1 MDLSATI
8 ASTAIV
14 LGVILT
20 AGYAFGEAA
29 SAPTEQQKIEARE
42 AQRKAAVEEQEKRKI
57 AYKRAC
63 EKPKKTEEEQQA
75 CRDAYRR
82 LETGL

>member
-1 MDLSATI
+1 MDLSTTI

-14 LGVILT
+14 LAVILT

-29 SAPTEQQKIEARE
+29 SEPTQEQTIE
-42 AQRKAAVEEQEKRKI
+42 AQRQI
-57 AYKRAC
+57 AYEGDC
-63 EKPKKTEEEQQA
+63 ETPNKTEEEQLA
-75 CRDAYRR
+75 CRDAVRP